1 MSGITALVLA
11 GSRPEGDPFAAAFG
25 ARAKA
30 LIPIAGEPMLL
41 RPVRALLASPGVDE
55 VVVLAQEPEV
65 FADVLPDHPK
75 LSVRPSLGTIADTLS
90 GVCNDPATKWPVL
103 VTTADHA
110 LLAPAMVAE
119 FVDKARGAD
128 IAVGFVESKALLARF
143 PDAQRTW
150 LAFGGG
156 RYSGANL
163 FLLGTPKA
171 ERAIAQWRSVESD
184 RKKGLRVLAAIGPTL
199 FMGAVLKLRTLHQTA
214 EAMSRKLGITIRAVE
229 MSDPL
234 AAIDVDKPSDHA
246 LVEAILQKRA

>member
-11 GSRPEGDPFAAAFG
+11 GSRAEGDPFAAAFG
-25 ARAKA
+25 VRAKG
-30 LIPIAGEPMLL
+30 LIPVAGEPMLL

-55 VVVLAQEPEV
+55 VVVLAQDPGL
-65 FADVLPDHPK
+65 FADALPDQPQ
-75 LSVRPSLGTIADTLS
+75 LSVRCSSGTIAGTLS
-90 GVCNDPATKWPVL
+90 EVCSDPATRWPVL

-110 LLAPAMVAE
+110 LLTAAMVAE
-119 FVDKARGAD
+119 FVDKAQGAD
-128 IAVGFVESKALLARF
+128 IAVGFVESKRLLERF
-143 PDAQRTW
+143 PDAKRTW
-150 LAFGGG
+150 LAFAGG

-163 FLLGTPKA
+163 FLLGTRKA

-184 RKKGLRVLAAIGPTL
+184 RKRGLRVLAALGPTL

-246 LVEAILQKRA
+246 LVEAILQQRA

>member
-25 ARAKA
+25 AKTKA
-30 LIPIAGEPMLL
+30 LIKVAGEPMVL
-41 RPVRALLASPGVDE
+41 RPVRALLSSPEVAE
-55 VVVLAQEPEV
+55 VVVLAQEPELL
-65 FADVLPDHPK
+65 ADVLPAEAR
-75 LSVRPSLGTIADTLS
+75 LSVRRSLGTIADTLS
-90 GVCNDPATKWPVL
+90 AVCNDPATRFPVL

-110 LLAPAMVAE
+110 LLTPAMVAE
-119 FVDKARGAD
+119 FVDKAQGAD
-128 IAVGFVESKALLARF
+128 IAVAFVESKGLLGRF

-163 FLLGTPKA
+163 FLLGSPQAK
-171 ERAIAQWRSVESD
+171 RAIDQWRSVEQD
-184 RKKGLRVLAAIGPTL
+184 RKKGLRVLAALGPTL
-199 FMGAVLKLRTLHQTA
+199 FMGAVLRMRTLHQTA
-214 EAMSRKLGITIRAVE
+214 EGLSRKLGIAVRAVE

-246 LVEAILQKRA
+246 LVEAILQRLA

>member
-1 MSGITALVLA
+1 MSGMTALVLA

-25 ARAKA
+25 VRAKA
-30 LIPIAGEPMLL
+30 LIPVAGEPMLL
-41 RPVRALLASPGVDE
+41 RPVRALLASPGVDK
-55 VVVLAQEPEV
+55 VVVLAQEPGLL
-65 FADVLPDHPK
+65 ADVLPDHPQ
-75 LSVRPSLGTIADTLS
+75 LSVRRSLGTIADTL
-90 GVCNDPATKWPVL
+90 CEQCIDPATIWPML

-110 LLAPAMVAE
+110 LLTPAMVAE
-119 FVDKARGAD
+119 FADKAQGAD
-128 IAVGFVESKALLARF
+128 IAVAFVEKKRLLERF

-150 LAFGGG
+150 LAFARG

-163 FLLGTPKA
+163 FLLGSSRA

-184 RKKGLRVLAAIGPTL
+184 RKKGLRVLTALGPAL

-214 EAMSRKLGITIRAVE
+214 EAMSRRLGITIRAVE

-246 LVEAILQKRA
+246 LVEAILQERA

>member
-1 MSGITALVLA
+1 MSGVTALVLA

-25 ARAKA
+25 ARIKA
-30 LIPIAGEPMLL
+30 LIPVAGEPMVM
-41 RPVRALLASPGVDE
+41 RPVRALLASPQVGE
-55 VVVLAQEPEV
+55 VVVLAQEPELL
-65 FADVLPDHPK
+65 ADVLPDQPN

-90 GVCNDPATKWPVL
+90 AVCNDPATSWPVL

-110 LLAPAMVAE
+110 LLTPAMVAE
-119 FVDKARGAD
+119 FFDKAQGAD
-128 IAVGFVESKALLARF
+128 IAVAFVESKGLLARF

-163 FLLGTPKA
+163 FLLGTPRA
-171 ERAIAQWRSVESD
+171 ERAIGQWRSVERD
-184 RKKGLRVLAAIGPTL
+184 RKKGLRVLAALGPAL
-199 FMGAVLKLRTLHQTA
+199 FMGVVLKLRSLHQTA
-214 EAMSRKLGITIRAVE
+214 EALSRNLGIIVRAVE

-246 LVEAILQKRA
+246 LVEAILERLA